1 MADVLSQPELD
12 NYRAQADRFIAAIDE
27 EYYLHYAGLKDT
39 LELEPI
45 YEQFAELTGLEQA
58 NRIGAAVNGDRRI
71 RELWRFA
78 CQGYLG
84 NLTRE
89 HEERTAQ
96 IEADLTATVDGE
108 EIPYRMLRPTI
119 ANEADR
125 EKRQRLE
132 HARNALTEEHLLP
145 LQLDVVGIEQAAVRE
160 LGAPNYAELHR
171 RLGFQLDE
179 LAGRARAFLQ
189 QTEPMFEQAADRLF
203 RERVGVGLAEA
214 KRWDVARLFRAPEW
228 DTAFPA
234 DRMLPALEATLAD
247 LGIDLHAQENVE
259 LDVEKREKKTPRA
272 FCAPIEVPQ
281 RVVLVIQPIGG
292 VDDWRAL
299 FHEAGHTE
307 HYAHTNADLAVE
319 DRRLGDFAVTEG
331 WAMLMEHL
339 VQDAAWLNRRLDVPR
354 PSEFVAEGATSLLY
368 LVRRYC
374 AKLLYEIELSRGRGP
389 RPPEEAIRR
398 APHRRPEDRAER
410 DRLPR
415 RRRRRL
421 LRHRLRARVG
431 VRGAAGAVLPREV
444 RLDLVRAAQRRL
456 AAARALGRRPA
467 ADRGRAAEGADLGRD
482 RARGGLR
489 TRARRTRRRVAGD
502 KSE

>member
-1 MADVLSQPELD
+1 MAEVLSQPELD
-12 NYRAQADRFIAAIDE
+12 NYREQADRFIAAIDE

-58 NRIGAAVNGDRRI
+58 NRIGAAVDGDRRI

-89 HEERTAQ
+89 HEERTAR

-119 ANEADR
+119 ANEPDR
-125 EKRQRLE
+125 ERRRRLE

-145 LQLDVVGIEQAAVRE
+145 LQLDAVGIEQAAVRE

-179 LAGRARAFLQ
+179 LAERARAFLQ

-228 DTAFPA
+228 DTAFPG
-234 DRMLPALEATLAD
+234 DGMLPALEATLAD

-292 VDDWRAL
+292 VDDWRSL

-307 HYAHTNADLAVE
+307 HYAHTNADLTVE

-354 PSEFVAEGATSLLY
+354 PGEFVAEGATSLLY

-374 AKLLYEIELSRGRGP
+374 AKLLYEIELH
-389 RPPEEAIRR
+389 EAEDPVPLQERYVELLADALKIEPSETDYLADVDAGFYVTDYVRAWAFEAQLQRFFREKFGSTWFARR
-398 APHRRPEDRAER
+398 EAGS
-410 DRLPR
+410 
-415 RRRRRL
+415 L
-421 LRHRLRARVG
+421 LRELWAEGQRLTADELLKEVTSAEIELEAVSEH
-431 VRGAAGAVLPREV
+431 VREALAGA
-444 RLDLVRAAQRRL
+444 
-456 AAARALGRRPA
+456 
-467 ADRGRAAEGADLGRD
+467 
-482 RARGGLR
+482 
-489 TRARRTRRRVAGD
+489 
-502 KSE
+502 

>member
-1 MADVLSQPELD
+1 MADVLSQRELD
-12 NYRAQADRFIAAIDE
+12 SYREQADRFIAAIDE

-39 LELEPI
+39 LDLEPI
-45 YEQFAELTGLEQA
+45 YAHFAELTSLEQA
-58 NRIGAAVNGDRRI
+58 TRIGAGVNGDRHI

-89 HEERTAQ
+89 HEERAAA

-108 EIPYRMLRPTI
+108 EIPYRMIRPTI

-125 EKRQRLE
+125 DKRQRLE
-132 HARNALTEEHLLP
+132 HARNALTEQHLLP
-145 LQLDVVGIEQAAVRE
+145 LQLDALAVERTAVRE
-160 LGAPNYAELHR
+160 LGAPNYAELYR

-179 LAGRARAFLQ
+179 LAERARAFLQ
-189 QTEPMFEQAADRLF
+189 ETETMFEQAADRLF
-203 RERVGVGLAEA
+203 RTRVGVGLAEA

-234 DRMLPALEATLAD
+234 DGMLPALEATLTD
-247 LGIDLHAQENVE
+247 LGIDLHAQKNVE
-259 LDVEKREKKTPRA
+259 LDVEQREKKSPRA

-307 HYAHTNADLAVE
+307 HYAHTNADLPVE

-339 VQDAAWLNRRLDVPR
+339 VQNGAWLNRRLDVPR
-354 PSEFVAEGATSLLY
+354 PGEFVAEGAVSLLY

-374 AKLLYEIELSRGRGP
+374 AKLIYEIELH
-389 RPPEEAIRR
+389 EAEDPFPLRKRYVELLADALKIEPSETDYLADVDAGFYVTDYVR
-398 APHRRPEDRAER
+398 AWAFEAQLEQFFREKFGSSWFAQQSAGS
-410 DRLPR
+410 
-415 RRRRRL
+415 L
-421 LRHRLRARVG
+421 LRELWGEGQRLTADELLKELTSAEIELEAVTEH
-431 VRGAAGAVLPREV
+431 VREALAGA
-444 RLDLVRAAQRRL
+444 
-456 AAARALGRRPA
+456 
-467 ADRGRAAEGADLGRD
+467 
-482 RARGGLR
+482 
-489 TRARRTRRRVAGD
+489 
-502 KSE
+502 